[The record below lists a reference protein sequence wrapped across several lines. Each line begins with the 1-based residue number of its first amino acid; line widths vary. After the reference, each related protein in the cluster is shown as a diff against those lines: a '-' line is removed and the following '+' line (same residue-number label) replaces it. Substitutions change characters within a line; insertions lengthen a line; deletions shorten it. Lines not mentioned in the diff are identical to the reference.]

1 MLEKYGLFLQ
11 INVDGQVSFFPIT
24 EELEKIVI
32 SELGKEYAGKSI
44 TISVTHSQN
53 VNDKTSSAAI
63 WNPTL
68 FHNTTVGQFAVFSL
82 MESIENRAS
91 LARICHENNR
101 ILECNKKTEAK
112 ALPILEELIGSEKFP
127 EVKKRL
133 ENVLSPTEIYPIL
146 DELDLF
152 PEERKTNKR

>member
-1 MLEKYGLFLQ
+1 MLAKYGLYLKVEADNKTNF
-11 INVDGQVSFFPIT
+11 IPIT
-24 EELEKIVI
+24 EELEETII
-32 SELGKEYAGKSI
+32 SELGMEYAGKSI
-44 TISVTHSQN
+44 TINVTYSQN

-91 LARICHENNR
+91 LARICHENNPT
-101 ILECNKKTEAK
+101 LECYKKTEAK

-133 ENVLSPTEIYPIL
+133 ENVSDPTKIYPIL
-146 DELDLF
+146 DGLNLF
-152 PEERKTNKR
+152 SEERKTNKR

>member
-11 INVDGQVSFFPIT
+11 IKVDGQVHFFPIT
-24 EELEKIVI
+24 DELEKKVI
-32 SELGKEYAGKSI
+32 SELGMEYAGKI
-44 TISVTHSQN
+44 TKISVTHSPN
-53 VNDKTSSAAI
+53 INDETSSAAI
-63 WNPTL
+63 WDPTL
-68 FHNTTVGQFAVFSL
+68 FNNTTVGKFAVFSL

-91 LARICHENNR
+91 LARICHENNPT
-101 ILECNKKTEAK
+101 LECYKKTEAK

-146 DELDLF
+146 DELNLF
-152 PEERKTNKR
+152 SEEKKSNKR